1 MELKKIVIT
10 EWVRGADIDFKNFG
24 NYSKENLE
32 LILETLNK
40 HEASYAEIIDGEVSF
55 YKEKEETDEEHNRR
69 QKSEEQA
76 KKLVEKYEFEK
87 AKETYLKLKEK
98 YN

>member
-1 MELKKIVIT
+1 MELKKRVIT
-10 EWVRGADIDFKNFG
+10 KWLKEADIEFKHCG
-24 NYSKENLE
+24 EYTKENLE
-32 LILETLNK
+32 LVLETLNK
-40 HEASYAEIIDGEVSF
+40 YEASYVEMVDGDVFF
-55 YKEKEETDEEHNRR
+55 YKQMLETDEEHNRR